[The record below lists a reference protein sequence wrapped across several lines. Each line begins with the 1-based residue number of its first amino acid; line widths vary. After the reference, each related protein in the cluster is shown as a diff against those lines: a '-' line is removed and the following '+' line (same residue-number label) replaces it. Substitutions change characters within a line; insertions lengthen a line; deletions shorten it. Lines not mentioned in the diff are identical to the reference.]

1 MANAVGMHRLMHGFL
16 GPICRNPL
24 LSLWIEEKVLF
35 MGDNAARQPGTL
47 QEVMLHETVVAWA
60 RNLMTKSTPAKP
72 WEESPELFGRRL
84 KEAFA
89 FMNDNYNVEGLS
101 RELPDRVQ
109 TLVEAD
115 GDRLCK

>member
-1 MANAVGMHRLMHGFL
+1 MTNAVGMHRLMHGFP
-16 GPICRNPL
+16 GPICCNGTITPEFRDALREHNFQA
-24 LSLWIEEKVLF
+24 F

-89 FMNDNYNVEGLS
+89 FMNDNYNVEGRMGS
-101 RELPDRVQ
+101 
-109 TLVEAD
+109 
-115 GDRLCK
+115 

>member
-1 MANAVGMHRLMHGFL
+1 MGIHG
-16 GPICRNPL
+16 GQRCSATWHPPL
-24 LSLWIEEKVLF
+24 
-35 MGDNAARQPGTL
+35 
-47 QEVMLHETVVAWA
+47 VMLHETVVAWA

>member
-1 MANAVGMHRLMHGFL
+1 MLALRGSGGSVPTDRSEWCGHFGHPCSGSLRGRGLGFL
-16 GPICRNPL
+16 AC
-24 LSLWIEEKVLF
+24 
-35 MGDNAARQPGTL
+35 
-47 QEVMLHETVVAWA
+47 VVAWA

>member
-1 MANAVGMHRLMHGFL
+1 
-16 GPICRNPL
+16 
-24 LSLWIEEKVLF
+24 

-47 QEVMLHETVVAWA
+47 QEAMLHETVVAWA

-115 GDRLCK
+115 GDRLCKQQKGREASVFLSCLCSHRPKKKG

>member
-1 MANAVGMHRLMHGFL
+1 MDRGKGFVRTGNGTITPEFRDAL
-16 GPICRNPL
+16 REHNF
-24 LSLWIEEKVLF
+24 KAF